1 MPLNDRDAESFRYEL
16 ARILASRTFSKAA
29 KQRELLRWLVEYA
42 LSSGKPVLSQY
53 AIATGALGYPS
64 TFDPSS
70 GGARIAIRRLREK
83 LAEYYA
89 NEGRLNRFRIAIE
102 KQQYEPRLVSAANAL
117 HATALETPVIAPPT
131 PKLAVL
137 VLPFLPIGFRD
148 DGFFCAKLTLGLM
161 RALAASG
168 QARVV
173 PWTTSHWIVQKTG
186 DKREYHRATGA
197 DVILEGLVQE
207 ISGNRFKVG
216 VHWIDGLT
224 GLFDTFHE
232 VTGGIGDSLAL
243 VHDLAIKV
251 SHRLNVTYDER
262 DQIRVA
268 MRESTDPAAAAYYLK
283 ARDAA
288 LTLTPHGVGKA
299 LGLIQ
304 QALQRDPYFAAAHAL
319 AAEVHLCLG
328 DAGMAPAT
336 RHAPIARHEAEC
348 ALSLAP
354 ELGDASGARGAIEL
368 VYDWDL
374 RRAEETL
381 LLAMADTLAEH
392 VPHWPPLLDLGR
404 GKNQDAAIA
413 FEAWALQD
421 PGSAGKASIA
431 CEFWYLARQ
440 FEHAIAGA

>member
-1 MPLNDRDAESFRYEL
+1 MRLPRIKMLADFDRFSFCIQMPLNDGDAESFRYEL

-29 KQRELLRWLVEYA
+29 KQRELLRRLVEYA

-53 AIATGALGYPS
+53 AIATDALGYPS
-64 TFDPSS
+64 TFDPAS
-70 GGARIAIRRLREK
+70 GGARIAMRRLRKK

-117 HATALETPVIAPPT
+117 PASALETPVIAPPT

-173 PWTTSHWIVQKTG
+173 AWTSHWIVRKTG

-224 GLFDTFHE
+224 GLFDTFMRSPARLE
-232 VTGGIGDSLAL
+232 TVWPWFTISQSRSATGSTSLTTNGIKSEWLCGNRPTQR
-243 VHDLAIKV
+243 
-251 SHRLNVTYDER
+251 RLHIT
-262 DQIRVA
+262 
-268 MRESTDPAAAAYYLK
+268 
-283 ARDAA
+283 
-288 LTLTPHGVGKA
+288 
-299 LGLIQ
+299 
-304 QALQRDPYFAAAHAL
+304 
-319 AAEVHLCLG
+319 
-328 DAGMAPAT
+328 
-336 RHAPIARHEAEC
+336 
-348 ALSLAP
+348 
-354 ELGDASGARGAIEL
+354 
-368 VYDWDL
+368 
-374 RRAEETL
+374 
-381 LLAMADTLAEH
+381 
-392 VPHWPPLLDLGR
+392 
-404 GKNQDAAIA
+404 
-413 FEAWALQD
+413 
-421 PGSAGKASIA
+421 
-431 CEFWYLARQ
+431 
-440 FEHAIAGA
+440 